1 MFLTLLELVLT
12 YETKYLFGA
21 IISKIIKICRIV
33 KRASQDIH
41 ILLYYFFHQ
50 YFHCALKQRAIHQ
63 LVQWKSIQTAAGKSF
78 APVRG
83 IKLK

>member
-1 MFLTLLELVLT
+1 MIMFLTLLELVLT

-21 IISKIIKICRIV
+21 II
-33 KRASQDIH
+33 KRASQDVH

-50 YFHCALKQRAIHQ
+50 YFHCALKQRATHQ

>member
-21 IISKIIKICRIV
+21 II
-33 KRASQDIH
+33 KRASQVVH

-50 YFHCALKQRAIHQ
+50 YFHCALKRRATHQ

>member
-1 MFLTLLELVLT
+1 MFPIH
-12 YETKYLFGA
+12 ETKYLFGA
-21 IISKIIKICRIV
+21 IIGKIIKIFRIM
-33 KRASQDIH
+33 KKASQDIH
-41 ILLYYFFHQ
+41 IRLYYFFYQ
-50 YFHCALKQRAIHQ
+50 YFHCALKRRATRQ